1 MKKTIIALLTL
12 SGVAFAADFTNDE
25 FGTWYTNA
33 ISDTLYQAGDDYTLT
48 FTLGAW
54 PQATDSDA
62 GNVGYR
68 SGMIITLTS
77 AKNWGLFTQ
86 AGQYLAFD
94 NSGTNDRGNLVTSS
108 GTYAS
113 SNTSEAT
120 GSVAKGVEGWF
131 YSLGSTGNQEGVTFT
146 IARANL
152 VDTIT
157 ITKGAVKIANF
168 TITGDSALDAS
179 TYEMPDIYTNNEKS
193 FGFDVKSATFTA
205 NGVTRDISTPTPAV
219 PEPTTATLSLLAL
232 AGLAA
237 RRRRK

>member
-1 MKKTIIALLTL
+1 MRCTCPRRVRHGSL
-12 SGVAFAADFTNDE
+12 SIPTRVELGIPEQPADFTNDE
-25 FGTWYTNA
+25 FGTWYTTA

-62 GNVGYR
+62 GSIGHR

-94 NSGTNDRGNLVTSS
+94 NSGTNDRGSLVTSS

-120 GSVAKGVEGWF
+120 GSVAQGVEGWF
-131 YSLGSTGNQEGVTFT
+131 YSFGSTANQEGVTFT

-157 ITKGAVKIANF
+157 ITKGAVKIADF
-168 TITGDSALDAS
+168 TITGDSVSCLGRRNGKS
-179 TYEMPDIYTNNEKS
+179 TRGTKS
-193 FGFDVKSATFTA
+193 
-205 NGVTRDISTPTPAV
+205 NGRWTRYGIPLELLARKRF
-219 PEPTTATLSLLAL
+219 ATL
-232 AGLAA
+232 
-237 RRRRK
+237 

>member
-94 NSGTNDRGNLVTSS
+94 DSDTNDRGSLVTSS

-120 GSVAKGVEGWF
+120 GSVAQGGEGWF
-131 YSLGSTGNQEGVTFT
+131 YTLGSAGNQEGVTFS
-146 IARANL
+146 IARANM

-157 ITKGAVKIANF
+157 ITKGATKIANF

-179 TYEMPDIYTNNEKS
+179 TYEMPDIYTNNGKS

-205 NGVTRDISTPTPAV
+205 NGVTATI

>member
-1 MKKTIIALLTL
+1 
-12 SGVAFAADFTNDE
+12 
-25 FGTWYTNA
+25 
-33 ISDTLYQAGDDYTLT
+33 
-48 FTLGAW
+48 
-54 PQATDSDA
+54 
-62 GNVGYR
+62 
-68 SGMIITLTS
+68 MIITLTS

-94 NSGTNDRGNLVTSS
+94 NGGTNDRGSLVTSS

-120 GSVAKGVEGWF
+120 GSVAQGVEGWF
-131 YSLGSTGNQEGVTFT
+131 YSFGSTANQEGVTFT

-157 ITKGAVKIANF
+157 ITKGATKIADF
-168 TITGDSALDAS
+168 TITGDSVLDAS
-179 TYEMPDIYTNNEKS
+179 TYEIPDIYTVNKNTANEKS
-193 FGFDVKSATFTA
+193 FGFDVESDTFTA